1 MFINMSLFSFEVV
14 LQDGR
19 FYVPGLSESY
29 LNKEIQKIEVIKII
43 SFFYYNIYIYI
54 YINVNKYL

>member
-1 MFINMSLFSFEVV
+1 MSLFSFEVV

>member
-54 YINVNKYL
+54 YIYVNKYL